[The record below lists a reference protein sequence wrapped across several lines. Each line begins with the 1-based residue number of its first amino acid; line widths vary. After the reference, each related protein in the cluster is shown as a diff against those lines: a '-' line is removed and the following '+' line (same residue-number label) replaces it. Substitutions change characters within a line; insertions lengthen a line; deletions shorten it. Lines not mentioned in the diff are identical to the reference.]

1 MLRGLASHSDSVVLV
16 VVGLSLFSQKDLFE
30 LHSSAL
36 SPLQQQQ
43 ESDAVSRVLGGG
55 YLVLVTMGHFWIVDV
70 RKMEIVVVG
79 EI

>member
-16 VVGLSLFSQKDLFE
+16 VVGLSLFSQKDLLE

-55 YLVLVTMGHFWIVDV
+55 YLVLVTMEHFWIVDV